1 MPRTTSRK
9 PGWRDWIVPLSR
21 TGLSLR
27 AAYESLSATGDAQR
41 DIPLIVQLVE
51 NPRFDLPGIE
61 IFSGATDLR
70 THDWIHI
77 LLGRGLLPMDEAFVL
92 GFTMGSS
99 NRVGAVEERLYT
111 LIARYLY
118 PGGYRF
124 GDQETAV
131 YRDAVRLGYIS
142 DCRSLAEVDYAPML
156 NWELGRIRRSIGIE
170 EDLLRAY
177 YAIEQ
182 RRYPDSAASQRL
194 LA

>member
-1 MPRTTSRK
+1 MPTAPIQQVT
-9 PGWRDWIVPLSR
+9 WREWIAPLSR
-21 TGLSLR
+21 ADLTLREAYASL
-27 AAYESLSATGDAQR
+27 AALGHAQR

-51 NPRFDLPGIE
+51 NPRFDLPGVE

-70 THDWIHI
+70 THDRIHI

-99 NRVGAVEERLYT
+99 NRVGGLEERLFT

-124 GDQETAV
+124 DDADVAV
-131 YRDAVRLGYIS
+131 YRDAVRLGFIS
-142 DCRSLAEVDYAPML
+142 DCRSLAEVEYEPLLDWP
-156 NWELGRIRRSIGIE
+156 LGRIRREIGIE

-182 RRYPDSAASQRL
+182 RRYPDSAASRRL
-194 LA
+194 LG